1 MIARALKGKILV
13 FAVFF
18 VGIFTGMLIIN
29 FYETRVAGSPP
40 DTRDNRGRTNDL
52 LQRDVSRV
60 HDYLG
65 LDQGQRERINRI
77 LEEGREQVRE
87 LRAETRPRVQA
98 LEENTQSRIREE
110 LNPDQIERYEKF
122 RRDVRERRNQSRRS
136 NRSN

>member
-40 DTRDNRGRTNDL
+40 DMNDNRGRSSN

-65 LDQGQRERINRI
+65 LDQAQRDRVNEI
-77 LEEGREQVRE
+77 LEQGRNQVRQ

-98 LEENTQSRIREE
+98 IEENTQAQIRAV
-110 LNPDQIERYEKF
+110 LNPDQIERYDKF
-122 RRDVRERRNQSRRS
+122 RRDVRERRSQNRRS
-136 NRSN
+136 NRTN

>member
-40 DTRDNRGRTNDL
+40 VTRDNRGRSNDL
-52 LQRDVSRV
+52 QREVSRV

-65 LDQGQRERINRI
+65 LDQVQRELINSI
-77 LEEGREQVRE
+77 LEEGREQVRQ
-87 LRAETRPRVQA
+87 LRADTRPRVQA
-98 LEENTQSRIREE
+98 IEENTQSRIRAV
-110 LNPDQIERYEKF
+110 LNPNQIERYEKF

>member
-18 VGIFTGMLIIN
+18 IGIITGMLIIN

-40 DTRDNRGRTNDL
+40 DLSDNRGRSSD
-52 LQRDVSRV
+52 LQRDVNRV

-65 LDQGQRERINRI
+65 LDQDQRERIDLI
-77 LEEGREQVRE
+77 LEEGRSEVRQ
-87 LRAETRPRVQA
+87 LRAETRPKFQA
-98 LEENTQSRIREE
+98 IEDYTQSQIRAV
-110 LNPDQIERYEKF
+110 LNPDQVERYEKF

-136 NRSN
+136 NRAN

>member
-18 VGIFTGMLIIN
+18 VGIITGMLIIN

-40 DTRDNRGRTNDL
+40 ETKDNRGRSDI
-52 LQRDVSRV
+52 LQRDVNRV
-60 HDYLG
+60 HEYLG
-65 LDQGQRERINRI
+65 LDEAQRERVNLI
-77 LEEGREQVRE
+77 LEEGRDQVRQ

-98 LEENTQSRIREE
+98 IEENTQSRIRGV

-136 NRSN
+136 NRNN